1 MKFEQTKSDYELDE
15 ALEPE
20 LRAVLA
26 DFRQSMDAWSQ
37 ASISRPRA
45 VIAPKHVWRKTLGWA
60 LGCALVAGG
69 LTAGFWNHTR
79 SSAVEQVRTPLQRR
93 PVIADPLPEQKIRP
107 AAQSE
112 ARPEEEQLMASVD
125 SDVARQVPSAME
137 PLAQLMAGD
146 EETR

>member
-1 MKFEQTKSDYELDE
+1 
-15 ALEPE
+15 
-20 LRAVLA
+20 
-26 DFRQSMDAWSQ
+26 
-37 ASISRPRA
+37 
-45 VIAPKHVWRKTLGWA
+45 
-60 LGCALVAGG
+60 
-69 LTAGFWNHTR
+69 
-79 SSAVEQVRTPLQRR
+79 VRTPLQRR